1 MVNYSHIKFKEK
13 NTCEGGV
20 KILKEVVF
28 LVFFS
33 SVVLSHRKKPLKAE

>member
-13 NTCEGGV
+13 NTCEGV
-20 KILKEVVF
+20 KILKEVF
-28 LVFFS
+28 SFFFFS